1 MEEGGGQKIQVVSRI
16 WEQQQRKS
24 DLNHNYRTEFSQ
36 QLEMNEV
43 MDSESLQK
51 EMQPC
56 GNLILAQ

>member
-1 MEEGGGQKIQVVSRI
+1 MEEEGGQKIQVVSRI
-16 WEQQQRKS
+16 WEHQQINR
-24 DLNHNYRTEFSQ
+24 DLNHNHRSEFSQ

-51 EMQPC
+51 EMQPA